1 MFNVFQAAQTQPT
14 TPAIT
19 PDGTSVITGIPL
31 APTSSGQFAAN
42 WNVTSLASFP
52 GGPFTNSRRAG
63 NHSFGAT
70 GATSEPDVRSDGV
83 LASEV
88 TGGLLVSF
96 SNGLSTFSDVGSHP
110 TLSDPTNN
118 VVVFQLTNPATV
130 NGEPQYTDL
139 AFKPITGFGTT
150 PATFL
155 PPIISGSG
163 TDELQPDFTPDGRYL
178 GFIRNEHHTDHHD
191 PLFVFDTQT
200 QTMLNSS
207 GIDLGYFS
215 FSCEKAAGPFE
226 QFGGVSL
233 RETFTLPLDEDAD
246 RLFGR
251 LVPTVPFGQF
261 SRGHHHVR
269 WNLDVAGRRLRPGT
283 YQVTPRLLTRGGI
296 VHELGKPHMIRIR

>member
-1 MFNVFQAAQTQPT
+1 MTPNGERMAFETFDPT
-14 TPAIT
+14 A
-19 PDGTSVITGIPL
+19 GTTRIRVVDLTTGVITGIPL

-63 NHSFGAT
+63 NHSFAAT

-88 TGGLLVSF
+88 TGGLVVSF

-155 PPIISGSG
+155 PPIISGNG
-163 TDELQPDFTPDGRYL
+163 TDELQPDFTPDGRY
-178 GFIRNEHHTDHHD
+178 
-191 PLFVFDTQT
+191 
-200 QTMLNSS
+200 
-207 GIDLGYFS
+207 
-215 FSCEKAAGPFE
+215 
-226 QFGGVSL
+226 
-233 RETFTLPLDEDAD
+233 
-246 RLFGR
+246 
-251 LVPTVPFGQF
+251 
-261 SRGHHHVR
+261 
-269 WNLDVAGRRLRPGT
+269 RRLRPGT